1 MVSLDPAKLARRQLQ
16 RDHSRSCAKFSGL
29 LQYKMRRM
37 ASSPFAFLRGSAPL
51 FYEILKRLPQLA
63 KGPDGV
69 GWIVGDLHVEN
80 FGAFRAEQRGT
91 SSEVIFNLNDFDE
104 AVVGPWRLDV
114 LRFMT
119 GVLLGSGG
127 LPNAGPRSLEACQS
141 MLDGYLAAIW
151 GKPSFGKP
159 PPSVLKLLRRV
170 EHRTRRHLL
179 DDRTRLIG
187 RIRRFVRSERY
198 RDLPKTLRAQAREA
212 FSRYA
217 QALPAKW
224 HIDPRAY
231 QVEDAAFRVAGTGS
245 LGNLRIG
252 IVAHGRGAPDGEWLF
267 DMKEEGVPSPAL
279 LLGDPGMD
287 GGERVVTAF
296 RRCLRHPPRMIGR
309 TRLGKTSLFVRRLA
323 PQEDKLAM
331 ASVKPDEL
339 SRLTRFLGSL
349 AGSAHRRG
357 ATALPVR
364 WSKQQQRQLIDQAVI
379 LAGIHEAS
387 YLAFCRFLPDSG

>member
-1 MVSLDPAKLARRQLQ
+1 
-16 RDHSRSCAKFSGL
+16 L
-29 LQYKMRRM
+29 LQYKMQRM
-37 ASSPFAFLRGSAPL
+37 ASSSFAFLRGSAPL
-51 FYEILKRLPQLA
+51 FYEILKRVPQLA
-63 KGPDGV
+63 MGPEGV
-69 GWIVGDLHVEN
+69 GWIVGDLHLEN

-91 SSEVIFNLNDFDE
+91 SSEVVFNLNDFDE
-104 AVVGPWRLDV
+104 ALVGPWRLDV

-119 GVLLGSGG
+119 SVLLGSGG
-127 LPNAGPRSLEACQS
+127 MPNAGPRSLEACQS

-151 GKPSFGKP
+151 GKSSFGKP
-159 PPSVLKLLRRV
+159 PPLVQKLLRRV

-187 RIRRFVRSERY
+187 RIRRFVRGERY

-217 QALPAKW
+217 QELPAKW
-224 HIDPRAY
+224 RSDPRAY

-245 LGNLRIG
+245 LGNLRVG
-252 IVAHGRGAPDGEWLF
+252 IVARGKGPPDGEWLF
-267 DMKEEGVPSPAL
+267 DMKEEGVPSPAF
-279 LLGDPGMD
+279 LLGDPGID
-287 GGERVVTAF
+287 GGARVATAF

-331 ASVKPDEL
+331 ANIKPDEL
-339 SRLTRFLGSL
+339 SGLARFLGSL
-349 AGSAHRRG
+349 VGSAHHRG
-357 ATALPVR
+357 MTAAPRR
-364 WSKQQQRQLIDQAVI
+364 WSKQQQRKLIDQAVI

-387 YLAFCRFLPDSG
+387 YLAFCRLLPGSE